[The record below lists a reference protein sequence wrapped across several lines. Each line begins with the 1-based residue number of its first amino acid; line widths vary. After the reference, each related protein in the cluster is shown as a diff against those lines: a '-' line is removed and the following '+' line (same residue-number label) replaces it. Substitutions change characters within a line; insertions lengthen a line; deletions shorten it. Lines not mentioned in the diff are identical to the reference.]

1 MIQQIL
7 TILLSL
13 PCAWSYGQMI
23 PTNFLAPGAISSDYN
38 GNGCSFV
45 DFNLDGWDD
54 ATFATPNGV
63 FFFENDQNGQLIEVD
78 LGIFNIGN
86 ARHPMWVDIDNDGD
100 LDFFTTNCSSPNR
113 IWVNDGPNGFVEFSE
128 TSGLMQTDFW
138 ESHGASW
145 GDYDGDGL
153 LDLYITNY
161 DIQGL
166 TTNYLYR
173 NNGDLT
179 FTNMNATC
187 NCSNGVQN
195 SFQSLWMDYNEDGLL
210 DLAVINDRIDNP
222 NTIYENQGDGT
233 FNNVGPN
240 LNFNQSIFAM
250 SLSMSDF
257 ENDDDDDFYI
267 SNDTNG
273 NLLLRFEDGSF
284 QNVAPNLGVA
294 VNEVCW
300 GAQWF
305 DYDNDR
311 DEDLFVAT
319 YSGNEN
325 TPNAFFSNTNG
336 TFNSLPENIGNSD
349 SDVHASGAG
358 DLNNDGFTDLLLH
371 TFAPH
376 FQVLVNQP
384 NENNWLKVRLEGTV
398 SNTFGV
404 GSAIRMYTGSQFQKR
419 FVHCGEDYMGQDS
432 YTEMFGLGSSEMVD
446 SIKITWPSGWI
457 DTFYDLP
464 SNQVLTAVE
473 GVSFDPEIVIS
484 GSLCSNETNLLTV
497 TGEELVS
504 YEWDNETTESS
515 LSITNSGIYTVIAAN
530 EFNLIDTISI
540 EVLLT
545 ESPDPQVNTTNV
557 TCADGNDAMIEL
569 FNVSGIVVETVDWN
583 EGAYSGEAIFG
594 LPAGEYI
601 FLMTDVNGCV
611 DSDTVLITQPEPI
624 VTNLEFESPL
634 CFNQFGFA
642 EVNPIGGSGI
652 YEVLWSAADNMNLPD
667 GDFEVEVIDDSGC
680 SAVTP
685 FTIAVPTEII
695 GTLTIENAIDGDNGS
710 ASINVQGGTPDYLI
724 QWSNA
729 DLGEEANDLGQGAY
743 VVFVTDAN
751 GCTWSESFSII
762 DTGIDEL
769 QNEITIATMGPGQF
783 ELTLSI
789 PTVSMRLIDAMGRL
803 IDTDHSSQMSY
814 TINLENAPTGIYFVI
829 LTFQDG
835 NESRIRLMNVK

>member
-1 MIQQIL
+1 MKKLIFLIL
-7 TILLSL
+7 ISL
-13 PCAWSYGQMI
+13 QLNLFAQMT
-23 PTNFLAPGAISSDYN
+23 PTNFVGANVISNDYN

-86 ARHPMWVDIDNDGD
+86 ARHPMWVDLDNDGD

-145 GDYDGDGL
+145 GDYDGDGF

-161 DIQGL
+161 DSQGL

-222 NTIYENQGDGT
+222 NTIYQNLGDGT

-267 SNDTNG
+267 SNDALG
-273 NLLLRFEDGSF
+273 NLLLRFEGGSF
-284 QNVAPNLGVA
+284 LNVAQNLGVA
-294 VNEVCW
+294 VNDVCW

-325 TPNAFFSNTNG
+325 TPNVFFSNTNG
-336 TFNSLPENIGNSD
+336 TFNSLPENIGNDD

-384 NENNWLKVRLEGTV
+384 NENNWLKVKLEGTV

-457 DTFYDLP
+457 DTLYDLP

-484 GSLCSNETNLLTV
+484 GSLCSNETSLLTV
-497 TGEELVS
+497 TGEELLS
-504 YEWDNETTESS
+504 YEWDNETTEST

-569 FNVSGIVVETVDWN
+569 FNVSGIVVESVDWN

-594 LPAGEYI
+594 LEAGEYI
-601 FLMTDVNGCV
+601 FLMTDVNGCI
-611 DSDTVLITQPEPI
+611 DADTVLITQPEPI
-624 VTNLEFESPL
+624 VTNLEFDSPL
-634 CFNQFGFA
+634 CFNEFGFA
-642 EVNPIGGSGI
+642 EVNPTGGSGN
-652 YEVLWSAADNMNLPD
+652 YDVLWSAEDNMSLSEGN
-667 GDFEVEVIDDSGC
+667 FEVEVLDDSGC

-685 FTIAVPTEII
+685 FTITIPTEIT
-695 GTLTIENAIDGDNGS
+695 GTLTIENADDGDNGF
-710 ASINVQGGTPDYLI
+710 ASIDVQGGTPDYLI
-724 QWSNA
+724 QWSNS
-729 DLGEEANDLGQGAY
+729 DIGEEADNLGQGPY

-751 GCTWSESFSII
+751 GCSWSESFSII
-762 DTGIDEL
+762 DTGIDEREN
-769 QNEITIATMGPGQF
+769 QVRIATFGNGLF
-783 ELTLSI
+783 ELNLSS
-789 PTVSMRLIDAMGRL
+789 PAVSMQIIDATGRL
-803 IDTDHSSQMSY
+803 VDTNNNPHVNYSIDLNS
-814 TINLENAPTGIYFVI
+814 APTGIYFVVI
-829 LTFQDG
+829 TYQNG
-835 NESRIRLMNVK
+835 NESRLKLMNVK